1 MTRLFPDFGVPQT
14 LTSDGSLQ
22 FTFDKFQSCL
32 RQYGVHQRLT
42 SVGFSYANTRAEL

>member
-1 MTRLFPDFGVPQT
+1 MLGGHDDAVVPRLR
-14 LTSDGSLQ
+14 SDGSLQ